1 MADRYHV
8 LMSGWGPLRIVVP
21 GMQVRSLIVIV
32 WLLRCAAAGAQTSD
46 APPVSS
52 PPPSPPP
59 VNVDALPLSLD
70 HIAEQLEKPPGLALY
85 TTRPTFRVQIYG
97 QRQRWLGEI
106 DWLGT
111 ADGRK
116 PPVGVPWHDQFLN
129 MTTPPEARSFG
140 AFEGTD
146 LLQVMATSLV
156 QRLATETVVGAIK
169 AAFRD
174 RRERQAKEEVDAAI
188 EAWKKEREAAAL
200 RERETQEPA
209 QGGSDAQAESPP

>member
-1 MADRYHV
+1 
-8 LMSGWGPLRIVVP
+8 MSGCGALRIVLRGV
-21 GMQVRSLIVIV
+21 QARSLMVVV
-32 WLLRCAAAGAQTSD
+32 WLLRCAAASAQTSG
-46 APPVSS
+46 APPPPA

-70 HIAEQLEKPPGLALY
+70 RIAEQLEKPSALRLD

-97 QRQRWLGEI
+97 QRQRWLGDI

-116 PPVGVPWHDQFLN
+116 LPVGVPWHDQFLN
-129 MTTPPEARSFG
+129 MVTPQEARSFG

-156 QRLATETVVGAIK
+156 QRLATESVVGAIK
-169 AAFRD
+169 AAIRE

-188 EAWKKEREAAAL
+188 AAWKKERDAAAP
-200 RERETQEPA
+200 REGGTQEPA
-209 QGGSDAQAESPP
+209 QTGSDSHAESPP